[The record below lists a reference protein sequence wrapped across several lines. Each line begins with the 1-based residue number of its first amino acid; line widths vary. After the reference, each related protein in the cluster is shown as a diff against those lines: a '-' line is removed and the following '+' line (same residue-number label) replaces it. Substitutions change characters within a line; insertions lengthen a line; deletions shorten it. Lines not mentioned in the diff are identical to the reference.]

1 MGAMKNYAIGV
12 CDAHPKE
19 MYDLY
24 DLLCDGENV
33 KEAVEMELVER
44 NGGDIY
50 PTQDVSEIM
59 QGIDDILE
67 DVPEEEALIMLEVI
81 SLISD
86 KPDAMEEE
94 LHWPARGQAA
104 AAADGEKVAQ
114 VRRFT
119 PDEMAEIR
127 DSCTIGS
134 ITRGCG

>member
-44 NGGDIY
+44 NGGDTY
-50 PTQDVSEIM
+50 PSQDVFEVM

-67 DVPEEEALIMLEVI
+67 GIPEEEALVMVEVV

-86 KPDAMEEE
+86 KPDFMEEE
-94 LHWPARGQAA
+94 LHYWRERLMRHEARA
-104 AAADGEKVAQ
+104 VA
-114 VRRFT
+114 
-119 PDEMAEIR
+119 
-127 DSCTIGS
+127 C
-134 ITRGCG
+134 

>member
-1 MGAMKNYAIGV
+1 MGAMKNYVMGV

-44 NGGDIY
+44 NGGDTY
-50 PTQDVSEIM
+50 PSQDVFEIM

-67 DVPEEEALIMLEVI
+67 GIPEEEALVMVEVV

-86 KPDAMEEE
+86 KPDFMEEE
-94 LHWPARGQAA
+94 LHYWRERLMRHEARA
-104 AAADGEKVAQ
+104 VA
-114 VRRFT
+114 
-119 PDEMAEIR
+119 
-127 DSCTIGS
+127 C
-134 ITRGCG
+134 

>member
-44 NGGDIY
+44 NGGDTY
-50 PTQDVSEIM
+50 PSQDVFEIM

-67 DVPEEEALIMLEVI
+67 GIPEEEALVMVEVV

-86 KPDAMEEE
+86 KPDFMEEE
-94 LHWPARGQAA
+94 LHYWRERLMRHEARA
-104 AAADGEKVAQ
+104 VA
-114 VRRFT
+114 
-119 PDEMAEIR
+119 
-127 DSCTIGS
+127 C
-134 ITRGCG
+134 